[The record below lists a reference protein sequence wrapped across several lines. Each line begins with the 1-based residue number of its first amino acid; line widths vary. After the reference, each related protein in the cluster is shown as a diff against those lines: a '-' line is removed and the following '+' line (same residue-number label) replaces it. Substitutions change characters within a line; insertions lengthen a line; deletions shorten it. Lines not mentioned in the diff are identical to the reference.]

1 EARHNIIY
9 DIRLATTR
17 GVIRDAQGKVLAASR
32 PSYNVYVVPSRLD
45 MKDTWNT
52 LVDYLRLSPDE
63 RTRLEAKLEQIRT
76 DPGSKKLQQILLRE
90 DISRDMVATLETHA
104 AELRGVDVVSVP
116 VRYYPQGEL
125 GSHALGYMAQID
137 SETLARLR

>member
-32 PSYNVYVVPSRLD
+32 PSYNVYVVPARLD

-52 LVDYLRLSPDE
+52 LVDYLRLSADE
-63 RTRLEAKLEQIRT
+63 KTRLEE
-76 DPGSKKLQQILLRE
+76 KLQQIRA
-90 DISRDMVATLETHA
+90 DAGA
-104 AELRGVDVVSVP
+104 
-116 VRYYPQGEL
+116 PQGAKL
-125 GSHALGYMAQID
+125 RRGRQ
-137 SETLARLR
+137 TRCRRRRARLGELPAGHAWLGESRGGRARCPPQRS